1 MKKILSC
8 LFILMAIFSTNIYGV
23 TSNTNINTAKT
34 NEQSVNSMISMGE
47 ELQEEVGE
55 LLSFDA
61 LKNIDYGQL
70 FLNPFKIFI
79 IFFEAILVVVLINFG
94 AKILCKY
101 MFNMSAIM
109 KSRRQS
115 RKLNKVLKD
124 LYD

>member
-1 MKKILSC
+1 MKKVVAC
-8 LFILMAIFSTNIYGV
+8 LLVFMVIFSANIYGV
-23 TSNTNINTAKT
+23 TSNTNINTAIT
-34 NEQSVNSMISMGE
+34 NEQSVDSMISMGE
-47 ELQEEVGE
+47 ELQEKVGE

-79 IFFEAILVVVLINFG
+79 IFFEAILIVVLINFG

-101 MFNMSAIM
+101 MFNLSAIIR
-109 KSRRQS
+109 SRRIS